1 MSGSAFAVTH
11 YAFSSGAGRTSDG
24 NGSHASTLKS
34 PSYTKSVSWQH
45 YLVLNQY
52 VIYRD
57 ELIARV
63 IDKNGNNMKYKHLIL
78 SLSLIMLGPLAHAEE
93 IGSVDTVFKM
103 IGPDHKI
110 VVEAFDDPDV
120 KNVTC
125 YVSRAKTGGIKGG
138 LGLAEDTSD
147 AAISCQQVG
156 PIELSDRI
164 KNGKAQGEVVFKKR
178 TSLVFK
184 SLQVVRFY
192 DAKRNALAYLAYSDK
207 VVEGSPK
214 NAISAVPVMPWR
226 Q

>member
-1 MSGSAFAVTH
+1 
-11 YAFSSGAGRTSDG
+11 
-24 NGSHASTLKS
+24 
-34 PSYTKSVSWQH
+34 
-45 YLVLNQY
+45 
-52 VIYRD
+52 
-57 ELIARV
+57 
-63 IDKNGNNMKYKHLIL
+63 MKYKHLIL

-214 NAISAVPVMPWR
+214 NAPLISPAPQTTVTEPIPAMG
-226 Q
+226 

>member
-1 MSGSAFAVTH
+1 
-11 YAFSSGAGRTSDG
+11 
-24 NGSHASTLKS
+24 
-34 PSYTKSVSWQH
+34 
-45 YLVLNQY
+45 
-52 VIYRD
+52 
-57 ELIARV
+57 
-63 IDKNGNNMKYKHLIL
+63 MKYKSLIL
-78 SLSLIMLGPLAHAEE
+78 SSILLMLGQFAHAEQV
-93 IGSVDTVFKM
+93 GSVDTVFKM
-103 IGPDHKI
+103 FGPDHKI

-156 PIELSDRI
+156 PIELSDKI
-164 KNGKAQGEVVFKKR
+164 KNGKVQGDVVFQKR

-184 SLQVVRFY
+184 KLQVVRFY
-192 DAKRNALAYLAYSDK
+192 DAKRNTLAYLAYSDK

-226 Q
+226 

>member
-1 MSGSAFAVTH
+1 
-11 YAFSSGAGRTSDG
+11 
-24 NGSHASTLKS
+24 
-34 PSYTKSVSWQH
+34 
-45 YLVLNQY
+45 
-52 VIYRD
+52 
-57 ELIARV
+57 
-63 IDKNGNNMKYKHLIL
+63 MKYKSLVLFSIL
-78 SLSLIMLGPLAHAEE
+78 LMLGQSARAEQ

-103 IGPDHKI
+103 FGPDHKI

-156 PIELSDRI
+156 PIVLSDKI

-178 TSLVFK
+178 TSLIFK

-192 DAKRNALAYLAYSDK
+192 DEKRNTLAYLAYSDK

-226 Q
+226 